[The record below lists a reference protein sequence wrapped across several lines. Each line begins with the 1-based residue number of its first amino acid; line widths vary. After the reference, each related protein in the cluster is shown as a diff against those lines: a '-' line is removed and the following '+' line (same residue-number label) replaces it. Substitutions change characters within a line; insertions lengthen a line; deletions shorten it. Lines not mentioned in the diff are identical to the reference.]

1 MNRVAALLAILILAL
16 PSVPAEGKSI
26 MVGVCGEGDVRI
38 SIPVKTPLPGEG
50 GEHGCC
56 KKGCHAAN
64 DRKKK
69 AHGIHEDGCC

>member
-1 MNRVAALLAILILAL
+1 MNRCAALLAMLILAL
-16 PSVPAEGKSI
+16 PSVPAQGKSI

-38 SIPVKTPLPGEG
+38 SIPVRTPVPGEG

-69 AHGIHEDGCC
+69 ADGTHEDGCC